1 MEESLGTRLKHAWSA
16 LTSPQDR
23 MYPRTGYYGPG
34 YGVRPDRPRLRLTN
48 ERTIIASIYNRIAID
63 VAAIDIRHVRVDED
77 ERFVEN
83 MDSGLNECLTVEA
96 NLDQSGRQLIQD
108 AVLTMFNCGTC
119 GIVPVE
125 TDADPTVSASY
136 DIKQMRVGEIT
147 DFHARHVRVS
157 LYNED
162 KGYREEIPLPKSMV
176 AIADNPLYT
185 VMNEPN
191 STLQRLIRKLNLLDS
206 IDEQSA
212 SGKLDIIIQLPY
224 SLRHESKRQQ
234 AELRREELEFQ
245 LRGSKYGIA
254 YTDATEKVIQLNRP
268 AENNLMKQIE
278 YLTQMLYGELG
289 ITAEVM
295 NGTADEATMLNY
307 FNRTVEPII
316 SAIADA
322 MYRKFVTKTARTQK
336 QRIMFFRDPFK
347 LVPLSQLAEIADKF
361 TRNEIASSND
371 IRQVIGWKPS
381 SDPKA
386 NELRNS
392 NMPQPDQ
399 AAATSAPAAEDT
411 SIANDA
417 LDQVDKALDDVF
429 ATLGANG

>member
-1 MEESLGTRLKHAWSA
+1 
-16 LTSPQDR
+16 
-23 MYPRTGYYGPG
+23 
-34 YGVRPDRPRLRLTN
+34 LTN

-63 VAAIDIRHVRVDED
+63 VAGIDLRHVRVDSD

-83 MDSGLNECLTVEA
+83 MDSGLNDCLAVEA
-96 NLDQSGRQLIQD
+96 NIDQSGRQLVQD
-108 AVLTMFNCGTC
+108 AVLTMFNCGTAA
-119 GIVPVE
+119 IVPVE

-136 DIKQMRVGEIT
+136 DIKQLRVGEVT
-147 DFHARHVRVS
+147 EFFARYVRVS

-224 SLRHESKRQQ
+224 TLRHESKRQQ
-234 AELRREELEFQ
+234 AEQRREELEFQ
-245 LRGSKYGIA
+245 LRGSKYGVA
-254 YTDATEKVIQLNRP
+254 YTDATEKVVQLNRP

-278 YLTQMLYGELG
+278 FLTEMLYGELG
-289 ITAEVM
+289 ITREVM
-295 NGTADEATMLNY
+295 NGTADEAAMINY
-307 FNRTVEPII
+307 YNRTVEPII
-316 SAIADA
+316 SAIAGA
-322 MYRKFVTKTARTQK
+322 MYRKFMTKTARTQG
-336 QRIMFFRDPFK
+336 QRIMPFRDPFK

-392 NMPQPDQ
+392 NMPQSELGVDPPG
-399 AAATSAPAAEDT
+399 TAPVD
-411 SIANDA
+411 SSGGGDPA
-417 LDQVDKALDDVF
+417 LDAFDSLDASIDDIFKDLGVDPNAD
-429 ATLGANG
+429 A